1 MAYKPS
7 SSQLD
12 HGLPIDLE
20 TTFTGADTVLRSLA
34 RSSVG
39 LEKART
45 GARTREAARIAAK
58 YGADHPRA
66 QAAAAA
72 AALQRAHL
80 VEATRLAGRADV
92 SPIDVGDTGVAIT
105 GRVLDASGAGI
116 PALTVEAD
124 DANGRA
130 VASSRTDAQG
140 QFRLVGKGDV
150 AVPGKAAPDAGTVT
164 LNVRKDA
171 AGPPTAVTAP
181 PASQPAAGPPPA
193 TTTKPAAAPPAP
205 ASQPAASD
213 TGPKDTASAGAIG
226 GNQGIVLVV
235 LDGKAE
241 LYRDAQ
247 PFTVN
252 PGRVLYREITVKR

>member
-92 SPIDVGDTGVAIT
+92 APIDVGDTGVAIT

-124 DANGRA
+124 DANGRT

-181 PASQPAAGPPPA
+181 PASQPAA
-193 TTTKPAAAPPAP
+193 APPAP

-213 TGPKDTASAGAIG
+213 TGPKDTASTGAIG

-252 PGRVLYREITVKR
+252 PGLVLYREITVKR